1 MKIAQ
6 VVCSYP
12 PYKGGI
18 GRVAYEYTER
28 LRARGHNVHVYTPR
42 YKKVEGDPD
51 YVHRI
56 PAHVHVGNAGVVP
69 SLYKRLSGFDLIH
82 LHYPF
87 FGGAEPTIVRKAVQP
102 NQGLVM
108 TYHMDAA
115 ASGLKGM
122 IFNAHRKLL
131 FPWLA
136 NRADRI
142 LVSSQDYA
150 DTCALKDISEVQ
162 SRIEVHPFGVEMDR
176 FYPGEDLEIRK
187 ELKIPEGAP
196 TFIFVGGLDPA
207 HAFKGLPVLFEALG
221 KLSHNKW
228 HGIIVGSGSLRASFE
243 KTVKEKGYGE
253 RIHFVGSV
261 SDEDLPRYYR
271 AADFHLFPSTKRA
284 EAFGIV
290 AVEAAAS
297 GIPSVASSLPGVRS
311 VVLDGQTGVHVEPGD
326 ILSLTQS
333 IELMLEQV
341 DLRLRLGLAARKRAE
356 VEFGWEP
363 LIGRL
368 EATYE
373 SVVNQQSKRAY

>member
-28 LRARGHNVHVYTPR
+28 LRARGANVHVYTPR
-42 YKKVEGDPD
+42 YKKVDGDPP

-56 PAHVHVGNAGVVP
+56 PAHVQIGNAGVVP
-69 SLYKRLSGFDLIH
+69 SLYKRLKGFDVIH

-87 FGGAEPTIVRKAVQP
+87 FGGAEPTIVRKAIRDD
-102 NQGLVM
+102 QGLVM

-115 ASGLKGM
+115 ANGLKGM
-122 IFNAHRKLL
+122 VFNAHRKLL
-131 FPWLA
+131 FPWLV

-150 DTCALKDISEVQ
+150 DTCALKDVPEVHD
-162 SRIEVHPFGVEMDR
+162 RIEIHPFGVEMDR
-176 FYPGEDLEIRK
+176 FYPGQEPDIRK
-187 ELKIPEGAP
+187 QLGIPEGSP

-207 HAFKGLPVLFEALG
+207 HAFKGLPVLFEALSD
-221 KLSHNKW
+221 LPNNKW

-243 KTVKEKGYGE
+243 TTVKEKGYGA

-297 GIPSVASSLPGVRS
+297 GIPSIASSLPGVRS

-326 ILSLTQS
+326 VQSLRQGIILL
-333 IELMLEQV
+333 LEQV
-341 DLRLRLGLAARKRAE
+341 DLRERLGLSARKRAE

-363 LIGRL
+363 LINKL
-368 EATYE
+368 EQTYN
-373 SVVNQQSKRAY
+373 SVAKQQSSRHY